1 MQEIINNIFKTYNK
15 NEKLAVKDFSNYIL
29 KTFVPSTFLKT
40 NMNTHLD
47 SPDDLWKFF
56 DTMQEFRVNT
66 YFQRDLDGYLTK
78 DEMKAIEKI
87 AVDYSN
93 YTKLLN
99 KKTIPIG
106 ISQIISSISTIRSI
120 LAKQEEL
127 KKKLSIIEI
136 GGGVRNVRIIGKIF
150 WNKLYDF

>member
-136 GGGVRNVRIIGKIF
+136 GGGGPEC
-150 WNKLYDF
+150 